1 MSASTSFIESA
12 SDADNATLTVAAN
25 ITARGNIELTST
37 DGGFIKL
44 TDGDLDNAGLAKL
57 GLEGQS
63 AVGTAGSGGINVSTL
78 MEPHLHWNN

>member
-1 MSASTSFIESA
+1 MLKLFDNSGDNITIDMSASTSFIESA

-57 GLEGQS
+57 GLEGQ
-63 AVGTAGSGGINVSTL
+63 V
-78 MEPHLHWNN
+78 P